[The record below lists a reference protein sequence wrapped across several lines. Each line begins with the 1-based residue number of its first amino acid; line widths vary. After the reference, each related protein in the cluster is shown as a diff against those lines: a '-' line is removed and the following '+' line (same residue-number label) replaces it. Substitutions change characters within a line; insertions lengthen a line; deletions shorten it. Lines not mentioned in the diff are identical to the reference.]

1 MHIAPT
7 RPRFD
12 GIRRIAVL
20 RGGGLGDLLFAM
32 PAIDALAA
40 AYPDAEIVLLGSP
53 GHRAL
58 LEGRPSRVDRVEELP
73 LARGVREE
81 PGRRPD
87 DLAIAEFRR
96 RVLRDG
102 ALDLGVQLH
111 GGGRNANPFLLA
123 LEPRHTVGSATPDA
137 ASLERTLRYVYYQH
151 EVMRGLE
158 VAGLAGAPPVTL
170 EPRIRLT
177 DCDRVAVAPFLP
189 DDDRPLVA
197 VHAGATDPRRRWPLE
212 QFVVVIA
219 GLLDAGATV
228 ALIGDDGDR
237 VHCAALA
244 ERVSADRPEASARV
258 TDVSGRLSIGATAAM
273 LAAADVVV
281 ANDSGPRHL
290 AQAVGAATVGIFW
303 FGNAVNAAP
312 FSRERHRVHMS
323 FTVRCPVC
331 DVDVTQVGWTAPRCE
346 HDESFVGDVEP
357 AAVLDDAL
365 ELMARSSPRSAPR
378 AVPGSRI
385 RRAG

>member
-40 AYPDAEIVLLGSP
+40 EYPDAEIVLLGSP

-111 GGGRNANPFLLA
+111 GGGRNAN
-123 LEPRHTVGSATPDA
+123 RS
-137 ASLERTLRYVYYQH
+137 
-151 EVMRGLE
+151 
-158 VAGLAGAPPVTL
+158 
-170 EPRIRLT
+170 
-177 DCDRVAVAPFLP
+177 C
-189 DDDRPLVA
+189 
-197 VHAGATDPRRRWPLE
+197 W
-212 QFVVVIA
+212 
-219 GLLDAGATV
+219 
-228 ALIGDDGDR
+228 
-237 VHCAALA
+237 
-244 ERVSADRPEASARV
+244 
-258 TDVSGRLSIGATAAM
+258 
-273 LAAADVVV
+273 
-281 ANDSGPRHL
+281 
-290 AQAVGAATVGIFW
+290 
-303 FGNAVNAAP
+303 
-312 FSRERHRVHMS
+312 
-323 FTVRCPVC
+323 
-331 DVDVTQVGWTAPRCE
+331 
-346 HDESFVGDVEP
+346 
-357 AAVLDDAL
+357 
-365 ELMARSSPRSAPR
+365 RSSPGTRSVPR
-378 AVPGSRI
+378 LRMPLPSSGPCATCTTSTSSCAASRSPASRV
-385 RRAG
+385 RRP